1 MAQPLLEMRDIVKYF
16 GPVQALKGVQLDLY
30 PGEVLALMGENGA
43 GKSTLMN
50 ILCGAIQNYSGE
62 IRLNGTPVQ
71 LQGPLSARKHGIAKI
86 HQELQ
91 LVSEMTVAENIFLGR
106 EICNRFGA
114 VDRRAMEAKAAEY
127 LQMLELS
134 VPPSRKLKD
143 LRVGEQQLVEIA
155 KALSLN
161 ARILIMDEPT
171 SAISKAESEVLFR
184 VIERLTADGV
194 GIIYITHRMEE
205 VSRLADRLTVFRD
218 GTYVA
223 TCDAKTTSRDEIIA
237 LMVGRKLEDQFPKV
251 TATMGEEVLR
261 VEDLCFRPFAGSY
274 KRPIEHISL
283 QVRRGEVLGIAGLMG
298 AGRSEFFECLFGMH
312 PGATTGSIYV
322 DGKEVHIQ
330 RPADAIAA
338 GLAFAT
344 EDRKGTGL
352 VLQRSIG
359 ENMSLPL
366 LRKFSPRFFMRQSAE
381 KVEWRQQMQAMRIK
395 APSYATMAGNLSGGN
410 QQKVVLGRRQTH
422 IISSSF
428 ARHKPTWI

>member
-143 LRVGEQQLVEIA
+143 LRLGEQ
-155 KALSLN
+155 
-161 ARILIMDEPT
+161 
-171 SAISKAESEVLFR
+171 
-184 VIERLTADGV
+184 
-194 GIIYITHRMEE
+194 
-205 VSRLADRLTVFRD
+205 
-218 GTYVA
+218 
-223 TCDAKTTSRDEIIA
+223 
-237 LMVGRKLEDQFPKV
+237 
-251 TATMGEEVLR
+251 
-261 VEDLCFRPFAGSY
+261 
-274 KRPIEHISL
+274 
-283 QVRRGEVLGIAGLMG
+283 
-298 AGRSEFFECLFGMH
+298 
-312 PGATTGSIYV
+312 
-322 DGKEVHIQ
+322 
-330 RPADAIAA
+330 
-338 GLAFAT
+338 
-344 EDRKGTGL
+344 
-352 VLQRSIG
+352 
-359 ENMSLPL
+359 
-366 LRKFSPRFFMRQSAE
+366 
-381 KVEWRQQMQAMRIK
+381 
-395 APSYATMAGNLSGGN
+395 
-410 QQKVVLGRRQTH
+410 
-422 IISSSF
+422 
-428 ARHKPTWI
+428 